1 MPVEILIWLI
11 CCGLVGLVW
20 ASRQFAVV
28 RAVRQDRRLRPDSH
42 PSLGEDAPRLTV
54 LVAAKDEEDNI
65 EACVDSLLAQ
75 DYPNLEII
83 AINDRSDDRTGDI
96 LDQIQRKHGDRMQAV
111 HVRRLAD
118 GWFGKNH
125 AMHTG
130 MKYATGEWLC
140 FVDADCRQ
148 TSNKTL
154 SMAMQETLSRDTD
167 FLSVLPVL
175 ETKTFWERLIQPIC
189 AAILVIWFDP
199 EKVNNPRCKAA
210 YANGAFMMM
219 SRNAYQKI
227 GGHTAVKTELNE
239 DICMARLAKDSGLR
253 LFVIQND
260 GLYLTR
266 MYSTF
271 SEAWRGWS
279 RIFFGTFRTYR
290 RLLATLGLVL
300 SMSVFP
306 FVSLAVAIGGLLL
319 ANDAARGNWWIALY
333 VTGAVVLMLEIVI
346 FQFMRLVRAA
356 NWAWMTYF
364 FGVLLGVG
372 MLIVALRKAAGA
384 STTWRGTT
392 YHNDQGAQS
401 SDSPEAPLTE
411 AQIGGVVDMGGVR
424 DSRPVT
430 DA

>member
-1 MPVEILIWLI
+1 MPVGMMIWLA
-11 CCGLVGLVW
+11 CCGVVGLVW

-28 RAVRQDRRLRPDSH
+28 RAIRHDRRLRPDSH
-42 PSLGEDAPRLTV
+42 GPLGKDAPRLSV
-54 LVAAKDEEDNI
+54 LVSAKDEEDNI
-65 EACVDSLLAQ
+65 EACIESLLRQ

-83 AINDRSDDRTGDI
+83 AINDRSDDRTGEI
-96 LDQIQRKHGDRMQAV
+96 LDQMQRKRGDLVQAV
-111 HVRRLAD
+111 HVSRLTE

-140 FVDADCRQ
+140 FIDADCKQ
-148 TSNKTL
+148 TSDKTL
-154 SMAMQETLSRDTD
+154 SMAMQEALSRQAD

-199 EKVNNPRCKAA
+199 EKVNNPKCKAA

-219 SRNAYQKI
+219 SRKAYQKI

-239 DICMARLAKDSGLR
+239 DICMARLAKDGGLK

-266 MYSTF
+266 MYASF
-271 SEAWRGWS
+271 KEAWRGWS

-290 RLLATLGLVL
+290 RLFATLGLVL

-306 FVSLAVAIGGLLL
+306 FISLIVAITGLML
-319 ANDAARGNWWIALY
+319 ADEAARSHWWIALG

-356 NWAWMTYF
+356 NWAWITYF

-372 MLIVALRKAAGA
+372 MLVMAIRKAAGA

-392 YHNDQGAQS
+392 YQSDQSTKPADQPDVALS
-401 SDSPEAPLTE
+401 ESPM
-411 AQIGGVVDMGGVR
+411 GGVVE
-424 DSRPVT
+424 SRPVT